1 MSRVSLA
8 RRLAAILE
16 AAERVDP
23 QAARVHRMKPAVR
36 ARYEVWQQQCAAII
50 EEAGGP
56 EAAFAA
62 YVETGE
68 WGTPSP
74 PRDVATALGV
84 EEAPVML
91 ETMSDAEI
99 ADLWRVMCED

>member
-1 MSRVSLA
+1 MSRVSIA

-36 ARYEVWQQQCAAII
+36 ARYETWCSECARITDD
-50 EEAGGP
+50 AGGP

-62 YVETGE
+62 YLESGE
-68 WGTPSP
+68 WGTPAP
-74 PRDVATALGV
+74 PADVTQALGL
-84 EEAPVML
+84 EAVPVL
-91 ETMSDAEI
+91 SDDMSDTEI